1 MRISTLKSKYLK
13 FKLFRAQGKMTK
25 LRMKCPYCSFWNRF
39 EVDKIFVQQPSAE
52 PKVKVLIPMYEPL
65 KVVKCKKGGKV
76 MGF

>member
-1 MRISTLKSKYLK
+1 
-13 FKLFRAQGKMTK
+13 MTK